1 MVSESPRIPRR
12 YTPPAGPDRFARS
25 QWFRRARLGMFIHWG
40 VYSLLGRGEWVRSHE
55 EMTAQDYLPW
65 AKAFNPESVD
75 FHEWARLAKEA
86 GMEYAILTAKHHD
99 GYCLFDSAHSDFTSA
114 KMTPGRDFVAEFLE
128 AFRAEGLRVGLYFS
142 LIDWADPDYPVWG
155 DAFHPQRNDPAFRGV
170 RHDFDAYLTKMHA
183 QVKEL
188 CTNYGALDILWFDF
202 SYDEMTGERWRAREL
217 VEMVRSLQPQV
228 LIDNRLEVSA
238 SAFGSIVTAEPSPFA
253 GDFVSP
259 EQLIPPSGILGEDGA
274 PVPWESCGTLNN
286 HWAWHHSDTAMKAPS
301 TLAAK
306 LVEIVSKG
314 GNLLLNVGP
323 DGQGRI
329 PAESAETLRAF
340 GAWVHAHEEA
350 LKGAGPAGIDKP
362 EWGRWTMRG
371 SHLYAH
377 VWEEPI
383 GPLPLVGVRP
393 QDIESVRLIGGDGHV
408 HVAKSWV
415 IEAYPDVAFLS
426 FAPPGQDD
434 AFTFPLPQG
443 RGTVIDIA
451 LRESGGTEEEEEDS
465 HE

>member
-12 YTPPAGPDRFARS
+12 YTPPAVPERFARS

-155 DAFHPQRNDPAFRGV
+155 DAFHPQRNDPAFCGV

-259 EQLIPPSGILGEDGA
+259 EQLIPPSGILCEDGA
-274 PVPWESCGTLNN
+274 PVPWESCVTLNN
-286 HWAWHHSDTAMKAPS
+286 
-301 TLAAK
+301 
-306 LVEIVSKG
+306 
-314 GNLLLNVGP
+314 
-323 DGQGRI
+323 
-329 PAESAETLRAF
+329 
-340 GAWVHAHEEA
+340 
-350 LKGAGPAGIDKP
+350 
-362 EWGRWTMRG
+362 
-371 SHLYAH
+371 
-377 VWEEPI
+377 
-383 GPLPLVGVRP
+383 
-393 QDIESVRLIGGDGHV
+393 
-408 HVAKSWV
+408 
-415 IEAYPDVAFLS
+415 
-426 FAPPGQDD
+426 
-434 AFTFPLPQG
+434 
-443 RGTVIDIA
+443 
-451 LRESGGTEEEEEDS
+451 
-465 HE
+465 